1 MPDAHSAQLLVERGA
16 TGAVAAAC
24 IALAAWRAGSL
35 SRSGAGAA
43 VVVGTAA
50 TIAGWNWGALLI
62 LYFLAGTIVSRV
74 GQSAKARRTGGVVAK
89 GGARDATQVL
99 ANGGV
104 FAACVLCVPAGFAH
118 AGVAAAGALA
128 ASLADTFATEI
139 GTLLGGIPRSV
150 RTMRRVPV
158 GTSGGVS
165 GAGSLAMV
173 VAAALVAGAAV
184 ALGASALFISVAL
197 AGVGGALTD
206 TLLGATIQERRWCPA
221 CERASERHIH
231 TCGTA
236 TLLIGGREWMNND
249 TVNFLATLTGAGIA
263 GVLATL

>member
-1 MPDAHSAQLLVERGA
+1 M
-16 TGAVAAAC
+16 
-24 IALAAWRAGSL
+24 
-35 SRSGAGAA
+35 
-43 VVVGTAA
+43 
-50 TIAGWNWGALLI
+50 
-62 LYFLAGTIVSRV
+62 
-74 GQSAKARRTGGVVAK
+74 AK
-89 GGARDATQVL
+89 GGARDATQVM

-104 FAACVLCVPAGFAH
+104 FAACALCVPAGFTL

-139 GTLLGGIPRSV
+139 GTLLGGVPRSV

-184 ALGASALFISVAL
+184 AVGASALFICVAL
-197 AGVGGALTD
+197 AGVGGALID
-206 TLLGATIQERRWCPA
+206 TLLGATMQERRWCPA
-221 CERASERHIH
+221 CERASERHMH

-236 TLLIGGREWMNND
+236 TILAGGREWMNND

>member
-16 TGAVAAAC
+16 IGAVAAAA
-24 IALAAWRAGSL
+24 IALAAWHAGSL

-62 LYFLAGTIVSRV
+62 LYFLAGTIVSRM
-74 GQSAKARRTGGVVAK
+74 GQSAKSHRMGGVVAK
-89 GGARDATQVL
+89 GGARDAAQVM

-104 FAACVLCVPAGFAH
+104 FAACALCVPAGFTL

-184 ALGASALFISVAL
+184 AVGASALFICVAL
-197 AGVGGALTD
+197 AGVGGALID
-206 TLLGATIQERRWCPA
+206 TLLGATMQERRWCPT
-221 CERASERHIH
+221 CERASERHMH

-236 TLLIGGREWMNND
+236 TILAGGREWMNND

-263 GVLATL
+263 AVLATL